1 MSWNDILKLET
12 PLQKPLNEALRLLE
26 QTTRYEMDE
35 GKQQKQDLRN
45 PITKYLEWEQ
55 TFLLNQSKYSTK

>member
-1 MSWNDILKLET
+1 MSWNYILKLET

-45 PITKYLEWEQ
+45 AITKYLEWEQ

>member
-1 MSWNDILKLET
+1 MSWDDILKLET

-35 GKQQKQDLRN
+35 SKQQYQDLRN
-45 PITKYLEWEQ
+45 AITKFLEWEQ
-55 TFLLNQSKYSTK
+55 TFLLSQRK